1 MRYYLVDLITDWEVE
16 RTIRGIKNVAMTEDF
31 LEYHFPKNPVMP
43 GVLLL
48 ESMAQLAGWLEAVSS
63 DFTRWILLE
72 RVGQCK
78 FYGIV
83 RPGDQVEIT
92 VGVRRAEDSGRR
104 AYEGVGS
111 VAGQRRV
118 VAEFDGKIV
127 PLSEIEHPSNQKS
140 LFQILTRQASDSLP
154 LKGATAGS

>member
-1 MRYYLVDLITDWEVE
+1 VRYYLVDLITEWDVGN
-16 RTIRGIKNVAMTEDF
+16 TIRGIKNVAMSEDF

-63 DFTRWILLE
+63 GFTRWFLLE
-72 RVGQCK
+72 HVSQCK

-92 VGVRRAEDSGRR
+92 VGVRRAEDPGRR
-104 AYEGVGS
+104 AYAGVGI

-127 PLSEIEHPSNQKS
+127 PLSEIEDPGGQKG
-140 LFQILTRQASDSLP
+140 LFQILTRGASDSLP
-154 LKGATAGS
+154 LKGTASGS

>member
-1 MRYYLVDLITDWEVE
+1 MRYYLVDLITHWEVD

-48 ESMAQLAGWLEAVSS
+48 ESMTQLAGWLEAVSS
-63 DFTRWILLE
+63 GFARWFLIE
-72 RVGQCK
+72 HVSQCK
-78 FYGIV
+78 FYGLV

-92 VGVRRAEDSGRR
+92 IEVRQAEDPTHK

-127 PLSEIEHPSNQKS
+127 PLSEIEDPGDQKI
-140 LFQILTRQASDSLP
+140 LFQILTRGAPGSLP
-154 LKGATAGS
+154 LTGAASGS